1 MISLIVA
8 HDEKLCIGKD
18 GWMPWQLKED
28 LKQFKEKTLHQHI
41 VMGRTTFEALKKP
54 LPQRTTYVITH
65 QPLHYEAEHVH
76 VINDFKGLLKKYQQ
90 CEEVLMICGGAKIY
104 QAALPYVDE
113 MWISL
118 VPGDYAGD
126 TYFPAYD
133 VNEFIV
139 VSKEQFDGFLL
150 IHYRRKE
157 RTRCDL

>member
-28 LKQFKEKTLHQHI
+28 LKRFKEKTLHQHI

-76 VINDFKGLLKKYQQ
+76 VDVYKRQILCRANYQ
-90 CEEVLMICGGAKIY
+90 
-104 QAALPYVDE
+104 
-113 MWISL
+113 ISPRL
-118 VPGDYAGD
+118 RQRSSTARS
-126 TYFPAYD
+126 AM
-133 VNEFIV
+133 
-139 VSKEQFDGFLL
+139 L
-150 IHYRRKE
+150 
-157 RTRCDL
+157 